1 MNRRNTSRLVGTPVE
16 EGVRFELGETV
27 SLAVRNADH
36 DIAIHVYQQPR
47 FFRDLFS
54 KIPLARGVVRMLSA
68 ISRFF
73 SGLRFSQLLNPQSA
87 MRGTPRA
94 RRIAK
99 LFQTTPQFLAGL
111 ADILLIPA
119 AFLAGLWLIPRLIEL
134 LLSAFSGIP
143 HFAVNAVCCAFR
155 IAGLFLSVAVVSR
168 FKLINR
174 LSMYRGAI
182 AKVTNAYEIYG
193 ANVTEAEVAR
203 SSELTERSDGAF
215 LLIALS
221 IALIGF
227 ALVRTEHVWVALAVR
242 IGILVISAA
251 IAGEI
256 LHPIENARA
265 DTIFARLRSRFTRLQ
280 WLFTLEAHPQ
290 MIEVALQAL
299 HAATENDLS
308 EVIE

>member
-1 MNRRNTSRLVGTPVE
+1 MSRRNACRLIGTPVE

-54 KIPLARGVVRMLSA
+54 KIPLARGVARMLSA

-99 LFQTTPQFLAGL
+99 LFQTTPQVLAAL
-111 ADILLIPA
+111 VNVLLIPA
-119 AFLAGLWLIPRLIEL
+119 AFLAGLWLVPRLIEL

-143 HFAVNAVCCAFR
+143 RFAVNAVCCAFR

-168 FKLINR
+168 LKLINR

-227 ALVRTEHVWVALAVR
+227 ALVRTSSVWIALAVR
-242 IGILVISAA
+242 AGILVLSAA
-251 IAGEI
+251 IAGEM

-265 DTIFARLRSRFTRLQ
+265 DTVFARLRSRFARLQ

>member
-168 FKLINR
+168 LKLINR

-193 ANVTEAEVAR
+193 R
-203 SSELTERSDGAF
+203 KR
-215 LLIALS
+215 
-221 IALIGF
+221 
-227 ALVRTEHVWVALAVR
+227 H
-242 IGILVISAA
+242 
-251 IAGEI
+251 
-256 LHPIENARA
+256 
-265 DTIFARLRSRFTRLQ
+265 
-280 WLFTLEAHPQ
+280 
-290 MIEVALQAL
+290 
-299 HAATENDLS
+299 
-308 EVIE
+308 

>member
-1 MNRRNTSRLVGTPVE
+1 ME

-99 LFQTTPQFLAGL
+99 LFQTTPAISCRACRYSSDSRGVSGGAL
-111 ADILLIPA
+111 ADSPSDRSRC
-119 AFLAGLWLIPRLIEL
+119 FPPFPEY
-134 LLSAFSGIP
+134 P

-168 FKLINR
+168 LKLINR

-193 ANVTEAEVAR
+193 ASVTEAEVAR

-227 ALVRTEHVWVALAVR
+227 ALVRTEYVWVALAVR

-265 DTIFARLRSRFTRLQ
+265 DTIFARLRSRFARLQ

>member
-54 KIPLARGVVRMLSA
+54 KIPLARGVVQMLSA

-168 FKLINR
+168 LKLINR

-227 ALVRTEHVWVALAVR
+227 ALVRTEYVWVALAVR

-265 DTIFARLRSRFTRLQ
+265 DTIFARLRSRFARLQ

>member
-1 MNRRNTSRLVGTPVE
+1 MNRRNAPRLVGTPVE

-155 IAGLFLSVAVVSR
+155 IAGLFLSVAIVSR

-203 SSELTERSDGAF
+203 SSDLTERSDGAF

-221 IALIGF
+221 LMMIGC
-227 ALVRTEHVWVALAVR
+227 ALVRVDSAWLTLLVR
-242 IGILVISAA
+242 LGMLFAGAA
-251 IAGEI
+251 IADECI
-256 LHPIENARA
+256 LPIENARA
-265 DTIFARLRSRFTRLQ
+265 DSVLAHLRRRYARLQL
-280 WLFTLEAHPQ
+280 LFTLDAHPQ
-290 MIEVALQAL
+290 MLEVALCAL
-299 HAATENDLS
+299 RAAIDNDVS
-308 EVIE
+308 DEID

>member
-1 MNRRNTSRLVGTPVE
+1 M
-16 EGVRFELGETV
+16 
-27 SLAVRNADH
+27 
-36 DIAIHVYQQPR
+36 
-47 FFRDLFS
+47 
-54 KIPLARGVVRMLSA
+54 
-68 ISRFF
+68 
-73 SGLRFSQLLNPQSA
+73 
-87 MRGTPRA
+87 
-94 RRIAK
+94 
-99 LFQTTPQFLAGL
+99 
-111 ADILLIPA
+111 
-119 AFLAGLWLIPRLIEL
+119 
-134 LLSAFSGIP
+134 
-143 HFAVNAVCCAFR
+143 
-155 IAGLFLSVAVVSR
+155 SVAVVSR

-203 SSELTERSDGAF
+203 SSDLTERSDGAF

-227 ALVRTEHVWVALAVR
+227 ALVRTEYVWVALAVR

-265 DTIFARLRSRFTRLQ
+265 DTIFARLRSRFARLQ

>member
-1 MNRRNTSRLVGTPVE
+1 MNRRNAPRLVGTPVE

-54 KIPLARGVVRMLSA
+54 KIPLTRGVVRMLSA

-203 SSELTERSDGAF
+203 SSDLTERSDGAF

-265 DTIFARLRSRFTRLQ
+265 DTIFARLRSRFARLQ